1 MGETSAEGLGA
12 ELTPQRDGMSR
23 RTVVKGAAWSI
34 PVIASAVALPS
45 ASASGPLRAE
55 LGVPSGGCVAPGT
68 ALADPAVSVSVSDA
82 TGVVAGATVVLVFTG
97 ADGGSVV
104 HGGQSY
110 PGSSVVVQGTTDA
123 AGKAQFTGFT
133 AGTAGTVDVVAQ
145 VQTADGRAVTSNVG
159 ALTICQPAGNIWG
172 WGRNLSG
179 ENAQGN
185 GVSPTTTMV
194 PWKADAA
201 TEFSG
206 AIAVVGAWGSFT
218 ALKAD
223 GTLWSTGAGIEGQL
237 GNGTPAQ
244 TGAAANAVFPKQ
256 AVYYGSGAPVQGMAR
271 LVGSRGIDCTVFA
284 QAADGTW
291 WATGE
296 HHGPENVD
304 LFALGAND
312 DGATTMYYNSYVQVG
327 QALPGG
333 AGAVKEVNTA
343 NWWRYVYLMKDGTVY
358 SAGRNTFDAAGI
370 GPGKTDVFLT
380 GTSPEGWG
388 VAKTSD
394 GAVFKAD
401 QMVADER
408 NTFYIGQDGKLYGS
422 GQNAFGQLPGAGTGN
437 ATWVTP
443 LTDLPNGATPVKIW
457 AGPLRLFVKA
467 SDGNVYAAGRNTG
480 GQLGVGDRTDKSQ
493 WARVLVDEEIVD
505 VQSSRNGDDHAYPR
519 TMFLT
524 ASGKAFYTGST
535 VEGGLSDGN
544 GADTYLSTPV
554 AVVLPAGKKA
564 VSVAVDHEISQAAV
578 LVDA

>member
-1 MGETSAEGLGA
+1 MGETSTEGLGT
-12 ELTPQRDGMSR
+12 ERTPRRDGMSR

-34 PVIASAVALPS
+34 PVIATAAAVPS
-45 ASASGPLRAE
+45 AAASGPLRAD
-55 LGVPSGGCVAPGT
+55 LAAPGGCVAPGT
-68 ALADPAVSVSVSDA
+68 ALVDPAVTVTVSDT
-82 TGVVAGATVVLVFTG
+82 TGVVAGATVVLVFTS

-123 AGKAQFTGFT
+123 AGKVQFTGFT

-145 VQTADGRAVTSNVG
+145 VQTADGRAVTSNAG

-172 WGRNLSG
+172 WGRNASG
-179 ENAQGN
+179 EHAQGN

-201 TEFSG
+201 TLFSG
-206 AIAVVGAWGSFT
+206 ATSVAGAWGSFT
-218 ALKAD
+218 ALKSD
-223 GTLWSTGAGIEGQL
+223 GTLWSTGAGLEGQL
-237 GNGTPAQ
+237 GNGTPQ
-244 TGAAANAVFPKQ
+244 TGSAANAVFPKQ

-271 LVGSRGIDCTVFA
+271 LVGSRGIDCTMFA

-296 HHGPENVD
+296 HGGPEQVD
-304 LFALGAND
+304 LFALGTND
-312 DGATTMYYNSYVQVG
+312 NGTTVSQYNSYVQVG

-358 SAGRNTFDAAGI
+358 SAGRNTFNAAGI
-370 GPGKTDVFLT
+370 GPGKTDVYLT
-380 GTSPEGWG
+380 SYANSTEGYG
-388 VAKTSD
+388 VAKTAD

-422 GQNAFGQLPGAGTGN
+422 GENLYGQLPGTG
-437 ATWVTP
+437 ATTVPWVTP
-443 LTDLPNGATPVKIW
+443 LMDLPNGATPVKIW

-467 SDGNVYAAGRNTG
+467 SDGNVYAAGRNAG
-480 GQLGVGDRTDKSQ
+480 GQLGVGDSADKSQ

-505 VQSSRNGDDHAYPR
+505 VQSSRNGADHAYPR

-524 ASGKAFYTGST
+524 ASGKVFYTGST

-544 GADTYLSTPV
+544 GADTYLSTPA

-564 VSVAVDHEISQAAV
+564 VSIAVDHEISQAAI